1 MIFHEQF
8 LGWFSA
14 SYILSF
20 FNFNNI
26 PVSRHAQYII
36 VILSQFA
43 EAAVI
48 PHPVYFQME
57 SEMEFI
63 QEISPAIMGTL

>member
-1 MIFHEQF
+1 MIFHERF
-8 LGWFSA
+8 LVWFSA
-14 SYILSF
+14 TYIVSLF
-20 FNFNNI
+20 YFNNI

-36 VILSQFA
+36 VILGQFA

-63 QEISPAIMGTL
+63 QEIPPVIMGTL